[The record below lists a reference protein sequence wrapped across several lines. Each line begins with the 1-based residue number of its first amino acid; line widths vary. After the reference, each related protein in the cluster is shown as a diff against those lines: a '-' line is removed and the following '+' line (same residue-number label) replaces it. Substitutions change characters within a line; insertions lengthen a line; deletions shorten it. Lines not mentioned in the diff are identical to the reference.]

1 MAHADCRSAY
11 SGHRPMPARREVTG
25 AGAESETGRSGGAGL
40 ARRIVAGAKGTAGD
54 LTERLTSGSEERTP
68 STIREIA
75 SSGGQARYLGA
86 VPSVQAT
93 TAKDVPG
100 SQDWFY
106 LLKCRE
112 CKPAVWGI
120 TKIGRG
126 STPVEHAHEL
136 GWREPPNGKKKWAR
150 CLCPTCATAQGS
162 WQSLLHNCSKM
173 SAGF

>member
-1 MAHADCRSAY
+1 MAQQTGVLAIADTDPCLPEEKLLELEQKVRLLD
-11 SGHRPMPARREVTG
+11 PA
-25 AGAESETGRSGGAGL
+25 
-40 ARRIVAGAKGTAGD
+40 ARALVEELLRVPKAQQEI
-54 LTERLTSGSEERTP
+54 LQERLTSGSEERTW

-93 TAKDVPG
+93 TAKELPG

-150 CLCPTCATAQGS
+150 SLCPPCATA
-162 WQSLLHNCSKM
+162 
-173 SAGF
+173 AGWAEPAP

>member
-1 MAHADCRSAY
+1 MAQQTGVLAIADTDPCLPEEKLLELEQKVRLLD
-11 SGHRPMPARREVTG
+11 PA
-25 AGAESETGRSGGAGL
+25 
-40 ARRIVAGAKGTAGD
+40 ARALVEELLRVPKAQQEI
-54 LTERLTSGSEERTP
+54 LQERLTRGSEETSGSEERTW

-75 SSGGQARYLGA
+75 SNGGQARYLGA

-112 CKPAVWGI
+112 CRPAVWAI

-136 GWREPPNGKKKWAR
+136 GWREAPNGKKKWAR
-150 CLCPTCATAQGS
+150 CSCPTCATAQG
-162 WQSLLHNCSKM
+162 W
-173 SAGF
+173 A

>member
-1 MAHADCRSAY
+1 MAQQTGVLAIADTDPCLPEEKLRELEQKV
-11 SGHRPMPARREVTG
+11 RLLDPAAR
-25 AGAESETGRSGGAGL
+25 ALAEELLRVPKAQQEIL
-40 ARRIVAGAKGTAGD
+40 Q
-54 LTERLTSGSEERTP
+54 ERLTSGSEEERTW

-93 TAKDVPG
+93 TEGEVPG
-100 SQDWFY
+100 SSQDWFY

-120 TKIGRG
+120 TKMGRG

-136 GWREPPNGKKKWAR
+136 GWREAPNGKKKWAR
-150 CLCPTCATAQGS
+150 CLCPTCATAAQG
-162 WQSLLHNCSKM
+162 
-173 SAGF
+173 